1 MAAESAGVPISSEI
15 VVPLGGALASQGKL
29 SFILVVAVAS
39 LANLVGSLIAFYLT
53 RRYGERVVLSRAGRW
68 LGLSKGHLRLA
79 NRFFDRFGLWAVFV
93 GRLLPIVRTYISFPA
108 GVSKMGY
115 LWFSIATIA
124 GAIPWNFVLAY
135 AGYKLGQ
142 HYETVAH
149 TMTPFVIPIGI
160 GVVILLG
167 AAWWFGRKLGEEEDA
182 IMEKALEKN

>member
-1 MAAESAGVPISSEI
+1 
-15 VVPLGGALASQGKL
+15 
-29 SFILVVAVAS
+29 
-39 LANLVGSLIAFYLT
+39 
-53 RRYGERVVLSRAGRW
+53 
-68 LGLSKGHLRLA
+68 
-79 NRFFDRFGLWAVFV
+79 
-93 GRLLPIVRTYISFPA
+93 
-108 GVSKMGY
+108 MGY

-167 AAWWFGRKLGEEEDA
+167 AAWWFGRKLGEEEEA
-182 IMEKALEKN
+182 ILRKTPAEN